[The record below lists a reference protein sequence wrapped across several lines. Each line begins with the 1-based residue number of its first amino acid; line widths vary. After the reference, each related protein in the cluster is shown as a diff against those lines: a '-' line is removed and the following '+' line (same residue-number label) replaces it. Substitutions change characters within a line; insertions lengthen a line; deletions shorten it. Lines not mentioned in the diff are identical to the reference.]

1 MSQLTLTL
9 AQINPTVGAIEANTQ
24 QVIMCSHQAMHNDAD
39 VVIFPEMVLTGY
51 PPEDLL
57 YRDELY
63 LRVEQ
68 ALQSICQQRLPITI
82 IVGHPAKQNGAIVNQ
97 ASVIQNGEIIA
108 RYNKQHLPN
117 YNVFDEKRYF
127 TAGDQSCIV
136 TIKDVR
142 VAITICED
150 LWWPGPA
157 QQAQQAGAQLI
168 VSLNA
173 SPFHRRQAE
182 QRVQMLT
189 LLAQQVQLPIA
200 YVNMVGGQ
208 DELVFDGGSLI
219 TNRNGVVCEHA
230 PYFESDCLHATLDF
244 SVSPSINPTDTVVTC
259 DDLALI
265 YQALVLGLKDY
276 ISKNGFKNVILGL
289 SGGIDS
295 ALTLAIAADAL
306 GAEHVEAISMPSQYT
321 ADISNEDAEEECKL
335 LGVKYQ
341 QIAISPVY
349 DALLQQLAPAFEGRD
364 ADITEENLQARCRG
378 IILMALSNKFGSL
391 VLSTGNKSELA
402 VGFATLYGDMCG
414 GFAVLK
420 DAPKT
425 LVYQLA
431 EYRNTLSPAIPQRVI
446 DRPPTAEL
454 ANDQLDQ
461 DRLPPYDILDAIIER
476 FIECDLS
483 AQDII
488 AEGFDKDTVY
498 DVIKLIKRNEY
509 KRSQAA
515 IGTRITQRAFGKDR
529 RYPLTHELF

>member
-9 AQINPTVGAIEANTQ
+9 AQINPTVGAIESNTQ
-24 QVIMCSHQAMHNDAD
+24 QVIACCHQAVQNAADAI
-39 VVIFPEMVLTGY
+39 IFPELILTGY

-63 LRVEQ
+63 QRVEQ
-68 ALQSICQQRLPITI
+68 ALQSICQQQLAITI
-82 IVGHPAKQNGAIVNQ
+82 IVGHPAKQEDVMVNQ
-97 ASVIQNGEIIA
+97 ASVIQNGEIVA

-127 TAGDQSCIV
+127 TAGDETCII

-142 VAITICED
+142 VALTICED

-157 QQAQQAGAQLI
+157 QQAKQAGAQLLI
-168 VSLNA
+168 SLNA

-182 QRVQMLT
+182 QRVNMLT
-189 LLAQQVQLPIA
+189 SLAQQVQLPIA

-219 TNRNGVVCEHA
+219 TNRNGEICEHA
-230 PYFESDCLHATLDF
+230 PYFESDCLQATLDF
-244 SVSPSINPTDTVVTC
+244 SISPSIQPADNLITYNDH
-259 DDLALI
+259 ALI

-276 ISKNGFKNVILGL
+276 INKNGFKNVILGL

-295 ALTLAIAADAL
+295 ALTLAIAVDAL
-306 GAEHVEAISMPSQYT
+306 GCEQVEAISMPSQYT
-321 ADISNEDAEEECKL
+321 ADISNEDAVEECKL
-335 LGVKYQ
+335 LHVKHQ
-341 QIAISPVY
+341 QIAISPIY
-349 DALLQQLAPAFEGRD
+349 ETLLQQLAPAFEGRD

-420 DAPKT
+420 DVPKT

-461 DRLPPYDILDAIIER
+461 DRLPAYDILDAIIER
-476 FIECDLS
+476 FIECDQS
-483 AQDII
+483 AKSII

>member
-9 AQINPTVGAIEANTQ
+9 AQINPTVGAIESNTQ
-24 QVIMCSHQAMHNDAD
+24 QVIACCHQAVQNNSDII
-39 VVIFPEMVLTGY
+39 IFPELVLTGY

-63 LRVEQ
+63 QRVEI
-68 ALQSICQQRLPITI
+68 ALQSICQQQLAITI
-82 IVGHPAKQNGAIVNQ
+82 VVGHPAKQADIMVNQ

-127 TAGDQSCIV
+127 NAGNQPCIISV
-136 TIKDVR
+136 NDVR
-142 VAITICED
+142 IAITICED

-157 QQAQQAGAQLI
+157 QQAQKAGAQLI

-182 QRVQMLT
+182 HRIEVLT
-189 LLAQQVQLPIA
+189 ALAQQVHLPIA

-219 TNRNGVVCEHA
+219 TNRNGEVCEHA
-230 PYFESDCLHATLDF
+230 PYFETDTLQATLDF
-244 SVSPSINPTDTVVTC
+244 NVTPSIKPNNGVISC
-259 DDLALI
+259 NDLALI

-276 ISKNGFKNVILGL
+276 IIKNGFKNVILGL

-295 ALTLAIAADAL
+295 ALTLAIAVDAL

-321 ADISNEDAEEECKL
+321 VDMSNEDAAEECEL
-335 LGVKYQ
+335 LQVKYQ
-341 QIAISPVY
+341 QIAISPIY
-349 DALLQQLAPAFEGRD
+349 EAFIQQLAPAFEGRD
-364 ADITEENLQARCRG
+364 NDITEENLQARCRG
-378 IILMALSNKFGSL
+378 MILMALSNKLGSL

-420 DAPKT
+420 DVPKT

-431 EYRNTLSPAIPQRVI
+431 EYRNKLSPAIPQRVI

-476 FIECDLS
+476 FIECDQS
-483 AQDII
+483 AKDII
-488 AEGFDKDTVY
+488 AAGFDKQTIY